1 MLLGRNDCA
10 TRVARMATAAVV
22 LTFAPVIFGQGGE
35 KAGAKRGE
43 PFELKARETR
53 QLTDTNLQVRFEGVP
68 QDSRCPVGVQC
79 VWAGDATVEL
89 TLERPPAAAETR
101 SLHTSER
108 FGRETDYAGLVVRLV
123 RLDPHPR
130 EGATIAPE
138 DYRVTLVVDNKP
150 ANH

>member
-1 MLLGRNDCA
+1 VLRRPTCRGVVDEHREW
-10 TRVARMATAAVV
+10 RVGDAAERDVV
-22 LTFAPVIFGQGGE
+22 ELPSGV
-35 KAGAKRGE
+35 AGSLIGS
-43 PFELKARETR
+43 
-53 QLTDTNLQVRFEGVP
+53 N
-68 QDSRCPVGVQC
+68 S